1 MISTAQYLLLLIEE
15 IKFVEI
21 DLSIVWE
28 SSLGFGVFVSV
39 ENS

>member
-1 MISTAQYLLLLIEE
+1 MISTTQHFLLLIEE
-15 IKFVEI
+15 IKFMEI

-28 SSLGFGVFVSV
+28 STLGFGVFVSV